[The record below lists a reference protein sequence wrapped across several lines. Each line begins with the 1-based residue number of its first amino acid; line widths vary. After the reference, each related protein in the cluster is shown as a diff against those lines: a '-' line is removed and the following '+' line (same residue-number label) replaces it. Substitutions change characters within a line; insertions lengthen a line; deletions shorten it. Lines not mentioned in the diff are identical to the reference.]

1 MNFGKLAML
10 HRLSDCKPISIYDS
24 DSSDDVKKLYDYLQS
39 LCNDSREL
47 TLRKNSILCVNPFL
61 AYHLEEE
68 IRKQT
73 IVPQGRGGFPA
84 EPETLKFINDLK
96 KTPGRRCESRSF
108 PVFLVMPC

>member
-47 TLRKNSILCVNPFL
+47 TLRKNSILCVNHFL

-73 IVPQGRGGFPA
+73 IVSQDRGGFPA
-84 EPETLKFINDLK
+84 EPETLKFIND
-96 KTPGRRCESRSF
+96 
-108 PVFLVMPC
+108 